1 MLLVCLKFKCFLQR
15 GDLLTFSVS
24 PSGSESDPVAELA
37 DINWSVV
44 SPESVRDYEKQKR
57 SQEETQQRRSRMAP
71 DGGNP
76 LEDIGQST

>member
-1 MLLVCLKFKCFLQR
+1 MLFFLSLKFSILSFPQG

-24 PSGSESDPVAELA
+24 PSGSESEALGELA

-44 SPESVRDYEKQKR
+44 SPESIRDYENRKR
-57 SQEETQQRRSRMAP
+57 ESEARQRRSRMAP

-76 LEDIGQST
+76 LEDMDL